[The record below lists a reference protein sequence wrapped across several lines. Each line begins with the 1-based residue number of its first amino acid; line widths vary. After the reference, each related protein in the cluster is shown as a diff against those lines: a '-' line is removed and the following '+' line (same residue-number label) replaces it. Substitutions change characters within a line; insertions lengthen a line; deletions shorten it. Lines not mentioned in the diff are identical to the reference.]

1 MDCFKIYVFSK
12 EKYWSSSRKK
22 IGLRVG
28 FGNIGDAITSMFGSE
43 ARSDSR
49 IESDPTQKPTLIIVL
64 GLSRHHDDDL
74 WNQRYNTVNFAVP
87 THRIR
92 VIDCEPLETVPRMNS
107 PIVRVTDRPTGS
119 CEAPPDCNSNGSSMN
134 SITWL

>member
-1 MDCFKIYVFSK
+1 MDCFKIYVLSK

-49 IESDPTQKPTLIIVL
+49 I
-64 GLSRHHDDDL
+64 
-74 WNQRYNTVNFAVP
+74 
-87 THRIR
+87 
-92 VIDCEPLETVPRMNS
+92 
-107 PIVRVTDRPTGS
+107 
-119 CEAPPDCNSNGSSMN
+119 
-134 SITWL
+134 